1 MYKLVQLEKKIE
13 NFNNEH
19 DCVIYSATYCPY
31 SKRAKEIL
39 CERFNNIKIIETDED
54 EQGDNYR
61 KVIEQKYNHSTV
73 PIIFINKKFIGGLSD
88 LE

>member
-1 MYKLVQLEKKIE
+1 MYKLVQLQKKIE
-13 NFNNEH
+13 EFSNEY

-39 CERFNNIKIIETDED
+39 CERFDNIKIIETDED

-61 KVIEQKYNHSTV
+61 SIINEKYNHSTV
-73 PIIFINKKFIGGLSD
+73 PIIFINNKFIGGLSD
-88 LE
+88 IE